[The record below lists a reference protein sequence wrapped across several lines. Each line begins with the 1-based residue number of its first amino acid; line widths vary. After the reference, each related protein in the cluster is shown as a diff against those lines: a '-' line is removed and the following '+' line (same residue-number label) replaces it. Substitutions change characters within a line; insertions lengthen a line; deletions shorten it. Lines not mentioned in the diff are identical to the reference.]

1 MTDPTQFGPFR
12 LAQEQFD
19 RIAEM
24 MGLEPSLRQ
33 LLREP
38 MREYHVAVPVQ
49 TADSSF
55 RVFRGFRIQH
65 NDARGP
71 AKGGVRFHPLETVDT
86 LRALAM
92 WMTWKTAVVDIPLGG
107 AMGGVVCDPHLLSTR
122 DLEAICRSYV
132 RQVARDIG
140 PLVDIPEPEI
150 MTTSQH
156 MTWMLDE
163 YESLHGARFPGAV
176 TGKPVVAGGSL
187 GRLQAPGYGLV
198 YTLREVLKELGV
210 SPDQT
215 TASVQGFGAVAQHA
229 IELYLQIGGRVT
241 CVSSW
246 DQTAGASLAFRRAEG
261 VDLGELRSIADRFG
275 SIDRERAAKLGYE
288 VLDGDAWLEQQVDIL
303 VPAAFE
309 GQVRADNVERVSRR
323 VRIVI
328 EGANGPTTAE
338 AEEALRGRGVTLVP
352 DLLANAGGVLC
363 SYFEAVQSNTNS
375 YWPLA
380 EVLAKLDMALTAAY
394 IAASDL
400 ARTKKLSLRDAA
412 LVTGVN
418 RVAEVCRL
426 RGWV

>member
-1 MTDPTQFGPFR
+1 MSEPIPFNPFHQ
-12 LAQEQFD
+12 AQQQFD
-19 RIAEM
+19 RIAGM
-24 MGLEPSLRQ
+24 MGLDPALRA

-38 MREYHVAVPVQ
+38 MREYHVAVPVR
-49 TADSSF
+49 ASDGAA
-55 RVFRGFRIQH
+55 RVFRGYRVQH

-107 AMGGVVCDPHLLSTR
+107 AMGGVVCDPHLLKAR

-132 RQVARDIG
+132 RQISRDIG
-140 PLVDIPEPEI
+140 PLLDVPEPEI

-163 YESLHGARFPGAV
+163 YESLHGGRFPGSM

-198 YTLREVLKELGV
+198 YTLREVLKELGL

-215 TASVQGFGAVAQHA
+215 MASVQGFGAVAQHA

-246 DQTAGASLAFRRAEG
+246 DQGAGASFAFKRAEG
-261 VDLGELRSIADRFG
+261 IDLAELRSIADRFG
-275 SIDRERAAKLGYE
+275 SIDRERAATLGYE
-288 VLDGDAWLEQQVDIL
+288 VLSGDSWLEQEVDIL
-303 VPAAFE
+303 IPAALE
-309 GQVRADNVERVSRR
+309 NQVRADNVDRVSPQ

-328 EGANGPTTAE
+328 EGANGPTAPE
-338 AEEALRGRGVTLVP
+338 ADEALSGRGVTLVP

-375 YWPLA
+375 YWPLG
-380 EVLAKLDMALTAAY
+380 EVLAKLDMVLTAAY

-400 ARTKKLSLRDAA
+400 ARSRTLSLRDAA
-412 LVTGVN
+412 LMIGVN

-426 RGWV
+426 RGWS